1 MAVGEI
7 KTCAGMFLAF
17 CLTSRNVDVSC
28 VHPIVAA
35 VAVGVV
41 DADVRASGGAAFKA
55 VVSGIGFS
63 ALDIA
68 AGGDPTWA
76 EGAFI

>member
-7 KTCAGMFLAF
+7 KTCAGVFLAF
-17 CLTSRNVDVSC
+17 GLTSRKVDVPC

-41 DADVRASGGAAFKA
+41 DADVSARGGAAFEA
-55 VVSGIGFS
+55 VVSGRGLS
-63 ALDIA
+63 ALHIA
-68 AGGDPTWA
+68 AGGDPARA